1 MKEPGKTAPG
11 PAGAFLL
18 GSLPAA
24 RKDPLRMI
32 REAAREYGDV
42 VRLKMGPGFVHLV
55 RHPDQMKQVLHEQVK
70 SFSKNTRAF
79 RNIRLLIPNGLLT
92 SEGAFWLRQR
102 RIAQPAFHKQR
113 IAGFGAQFAR
123 AAREWTAGLHDGA
136 TVPLFDE
143 LMRLTLRM
151 VCETLLGF
159 SAEEEAAEVDRALTD
174 LLHFIRDRG
183 FQPFPPPLWMPTPGN
198 LRFQRARATLD
209 RIVYR
214 VIAERR
220 AKEQDDL
227 VSMLLTARDEETGE
241 QMSDEQV
248 RDEVL
253 TIFLAGHE
261 TTATAL
267 TWTLWLLAR
276 APEVAGRL
284 FAEVDA
290 LPGPP
295 SFEDLPRLPYA
306 RQVVDES
313 MRLYPP
319 IWMIARR
326 TEEHVQL
333 GGFDVPARTLVLLST
348 YALHRHPA
356 LWDRPDEFD
365 PARFATAPPRWNYL
379 PFGGGPRG
387 CIGNGFALVETL
399 LTLSTLAQR
408 FQLEAIDETVE
419 PEPLITLRPRGPVRV
434 RLHAR

>member
-1 MKEPGKTAPG
+1 MTRAPG
-11 PAGAFLL
+11 PAGHFLL

-24 RKDPLRMI
+24 RRDPLRMI
-32 REAAREYGDV
+32 LDAVGEHGDV
-42 VRLKMGPGFVHLV
+42 VRLRMGPGAVHLL
-55 RHPDQMKQVLHEQVK
+55 RHPDHLKLVLQEQTK

-92 SEGAFWLRQR
+92 SEGELWLRQR

-113 IAGFGAQFAR
+113 IAGFGATIGK
-123 AAREWTAGLHDGA
+123 AALDMVTGWKDGA
-136 TVPLFDE
+136 EFDLFDE
-143 LMRLTLRM
+143 LMRVTLRM
-151 VCETLLGF
+151 VCETLLGVTPG
-159 SAEEEAAEVDRALTD
+159 SQTEQVEEALTD

-183 FQPFPPPLWMPTPGN
+183 FQPFPLPISWPTPAN
-198 LRFQRARATLD
+198 RRFRRARATLD

-220 AKEQDDL
+220 GAGRDDL
-227 VSMLLTARDEETGE
+227 VSMLLAARDEETGE
-241 QMSDEQV
+241 RMSDEQV

-267 TWTLWLLAR
+267 AWTLWLLAR
-276 APEVAGRL
+276 EPEAAARL
-284 FAEVDA
+284 QTEVDA
-290 LPGPP
+290 LGGPP
-295 SFEDLPRLPYA
+295 AFEDLPRLPYA
-306 RQVVDES
+306 RQIVDES

-319 IWMIARR
+319 VWMIARR
-326 TEEHVQL
+326 AEEDVSI
-333 GGFDVPARTLVLLST
+333 GGYEIPAKTLVLLSI

-356 LWDRPDEFD
+356 FWERPDAFE
-365 PARFATAPPRWNYL
+365 PARFSTPPPRWAYL

-399 LTLSTLAQR
+399 LTLATVAQR
-408 FQLEAIDETVE
+408 FRLEALDDQVL
-419 PEPLITLRPRGPVRV
+419 PEPLITLRPRGGVRV